1 MIKLFRAD
9 FELNTIYEID
19 INNLVSRGIKYALC
33 DLDNTLADYDTPL
46 PTEQVRTWLDS
57 MKDAGIQ
64 VAIVSNN
71 GRARV
76 EKFCETLNIP
86 FFWKSGKPKKRAVRN
101 ALNKLGGK
109 LEETVLIGDKRTT
122 DVICAK
128 NAGILSIKVKSIK
141 PRTILWKKK

>member
-1 MIKLFRAD
+1 MMKFFRGD
-9 FELNTIYEID
+9 IELNTVYEID
-19 INNLVSRGIKYALC
+19 IKALSERGIKYALC

-46 PTEQVRTWLDS
+46 PTEQVKGWLS
-57 MKDAGIQ
+57 NMKEAGIQ

-71 GRARV
+71 GKERV
-76 EKFCETLNIP
+76 AKFCEKLDIP
-86 FFWKSGKPKKRAVRN
+86 YFWKSGKPKKRAVHN

-109 LEETVLIGDKRTT
+109 LSETVLIGDKRTT

-141 PRTILWKKK
+141 PRNILWKKK

>member
-9 FELNTIYEID
+9 IELKTIYDID
-19 INNLVSRGIKYALC
+19 IAALAARGIKYALC

-46 PTEQVRTWLDS
+46 PTEQVKGWLS
-57 MKDAGIQ
+57 AMKGAGIQ

-76 EKFCETLNIP
+76 EKFCETLDIP
-86 FFWKSGKPKKRAVRN
+86 FFWKSGKPKKRAVHN